1 MSHYI
6 YPSTKKYFF
15 DGKFVELEDLYEQE
29 FQLAIITILFDE
41 LNNSNENFYT
51 ISRSEY
57 LNDMQTRNLRGTL
70 KMCGMSAIGIDYTR
84 SGAKG
89 HSYYAAAEFIESHPG
104 TVVTEQDQG
113 CVWEDFGCVYVI
125 TMQYPC

>member
-1 MSHYI
+1 MLISDVYLNS
-6 YPSTKKYFF
+6 Y
-15 DGKFVELEDLYEQE
+15 
-29 FQLAIITILFDE
+29 
-41 LNNSNENFYT
+41 NNSNENFYT